1 MTHQRLVLLFKIQS
15 SKTHRIEIKSANLI
29 FGALFLLMLL
39 SPFALQLSEN
49 PYSYTPQCVH
59 MKYQGNPCQTCG
71 ITREILGFYKGDL
84 DLHMFAQSKGLYFI
98 LFLFVQLLLRIISF
112 KYPQMIRFD
121 FAQLIILS
129 TILGIF
135 LNS

>member
-1 MTHQRLVLLFKIQS
+1 MTLQKLVLLFMTQS
-15 SKTHRIEIKSANLI
+15 SKTHSIEIKSANIIL
-29 FGALFLLMLL
+29 GALFLFILFL
-39 SPFALQLSEN
+39 PFALQLSEN

-84 DLHMFAQSKGLYFI
+84 DLHLFAQTKGLYFL

-112 KYPQMIRFD
+112 KYPQMMRFD